1 MCGFS
6 GILFNNDTWR
16 GTKLVQKCL
25 DDMSKVI
32 LHRGPDDHSKFIS
45 EEDRLGLTFQ
55 RLSILDLSISA
66 RQPMLSKCRKWIII
80 YNGEIYNFKEL
91 RNKINTN
98 RNYWK
103 TTSDTEVVLECIVK
117 FGFSKAVEML
127 NGMFAIAAYCF
138 QSKAV
143 WLARDKFGEKPI
155 YYSFDRKNGFF
166 FSSEIKCLQKVP
178 FFEKNISIEAISN
191 YLRYGYVPDPLSIL
205 KNTFKL
211 EAGTLLKFSNKDG
224 LKTKKYWDS
233 VKVFNSISEKK
244 FKGSFK
250 DAANEAKERLDISC
264 KNRLTSDVPIGLFL
278 SGGIDSS
285 NLAYSLYRQN
295 KSIETFSVGFNDKKT
310 NELKYAREI
319 AKKFET
325 KHNEILIE
333 EKECL
338 NEINNVTS
346 SFDEPFSDPSQIP
359 TFLLSKFTR
368 KKVKVAISG
377 DGADELFGGYPRYQK
392 ISKAWNL
399 IKKYP
404 RFFKK
409 TLNNLSFKMSPSHI
423 KFINSLGKKIKKNSH
438 FELKEL
444 YKDEMSRWRPDE
456 DIYNLSDLDT
466 RPFDGDI
473 NLVSSITDFRSLML
487 RDIITYLP
495 SNLLVKADRASMA
508 NSLEVRNPFLD
519 DELVKFAWS
528 LPDSYINFD
537 ISKAILKNILLE
549 KFSTEFI
556 NRPKQG
562 FEPPLGKWMRGPLKN
577 WITDI
582 LLYDDGF
589 LDKKKIETLFKLFLK
604 GENKLT
610 YKLWTIIMF
619 KTWKLENYS

>member
-6 GILFNNDTWR
+6 GILFNNDSWR
-16 GTKLVQKCL
+16 GTRLVQKCL

-45 EEDRLGLTFQ
+45 EEDKLGLTFQ

-91 RNKINTN
+91 RKKINTN
-98 RNYWK
+98 KNYWK

-117 FGFSKAVEML
+117 FGFPKAVEML

-155 YYSFDRKNGFF
+155 YYSFDQKNGFF

-178 FFEKNISIEAISN
+178 FFKKNISIEAISN

-295 KSIETFSVGFNDKKT
+295 KSIETFSVGFDDKKT

-319 AKKFET
+319 AKKLET

-392 ISKAWNL
+392 ISKAWYL

-404 RFFKK
+404 PFFRKI
-409 TLNNLSFKMSPSHI
+409 LNNLSFKMSPSHI
-423 KFINSLGKKIKKNSH
+423 KIINSFGKKIKKNSH
-438 FELKEL
+438 LELKEL

-456 DIYNLSDLDT
+456 DIYNQSDLDS
-466 RPFDGDI
+466 RSFDGDI
-473 NLVSSITDFRSLML
+473 KLVSSITDFRSLML

-528 LPDSYINFD
+528 LPDSYINFN
-537 ISKAILKNILLE
+537 IGKAILKNILLE

-589 LDKKKIETLFKLFLK
+589 LNKKKIETLFKLFLK